1 MAQAE
6 PSEDGWRRRAREAMF
21 RATIQEAKNRYGTDN
36 PIFNYRWEH
45 VLAVHTLALKLGRL
59 LDADLDVIEAAAWLH
74 DIRKDAG
81 ESHPQEGAAFARHFL
96 AQTDFPAHKIEH
108 VARVIEDHQG
118 LWREEPLQSLESQ
131 IFWDADKLSKLG
143 LTAAFHWTGMLL
155 AKNNGATFAELVANV
170 RDADWQEKTVASMHS
185 EPARR
190 AAQERVAAFN
200 RLWEMLEAELDGK
213 DLETGH

>member
-1 MAQAE
+1 MGQAD
-6 PSEDGWRRRAREAMF
+6 PPQDGWRRQAREAMF
-21 RATIQEAKNRYGTDN
+21 QATIREAEQRYGTDN

-45 VLAVHTLALKLGRL
+45 VLAVHTLALKLARL

-81 ESHPQEGAAFARHFL
+81 EAHPEEGAVFARHFL
-96 AQTDFPAHKIEH
+96 AQTDFPGHKIER

-118 LWREEPLQSLESQ
+118 LWRDEPLQSLESQ

-143 LTAAFHWTGMLL
+143 LTAAFHWLGMVL
-155 AKNNGATFAELVANV
+155 AKNNTPDLANLIANV

-185 EPARR
+185 EPARG
-190 AAQERVAAFN
+190 AAEERLASFN
-200 RLWEMLEAELDGK
+200 ELWEKLQAELEGE
-213 DLETGH
+213 DLEIGD